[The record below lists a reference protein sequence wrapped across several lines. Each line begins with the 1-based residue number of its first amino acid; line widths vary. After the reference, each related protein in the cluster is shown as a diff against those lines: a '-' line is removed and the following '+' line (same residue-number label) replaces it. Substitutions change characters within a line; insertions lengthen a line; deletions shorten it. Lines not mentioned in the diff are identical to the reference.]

1 MSTGSLEGQ
10 VVAVTGSS
18 SGIGAATARAFAAEG
33 AAVLVNS
40 ARSVDEGEAV
50 AASLPD
56 AHYVQGD
63 ITEPGVPDRVVGA
76 ALERW
81 GRLDTLVNNAGTTAV
96 IPHHDLAAAS
106 IDVWRRIFEVNV
118 FGTWAMT
125 VAAMP
130 ALRDGGGSVVNVAS
144 VAGVRPT
151 GSSIPY
157 AASKAALAHMTLLL
171 AKVVGP
177 EVRVNAVAPGLVD
190 TPWTADWD
198 VVREVVTQ
206 VTPLKRSGQ
215 PEDVADVIVALA
227 QRRLRDRPGRGDRR
241 RALARDLS
249 CLPGGATTQRSAV
262 ARPRASGAT
271 AAVSTTR
278 SSGPAMESPSS
289 GRAQRGRTPTAA
301 ATTRE

>member
-1 MSTGSLEGQ
+1 MSDGPLDGHA
-10 VVAVTGSS
+10 VVVTGSS
-18 SGIGAATARAFAAEG
+18 SGIGAATARAFAALG
-33 AAVLVNS
+33 ASVLVNS

-63 ITEPGVPDRVVGA
+63 ITEAGVPERLVTS

-96 IPHHDLAAAS
+96 IPHHDLQAAS

-118 FGTWAMT
+118 FGTWAVS

-130 ALRDGGGSVVNVAS
+130 ALREARGAIVNVAS

-151 GSSIPY
+151 GSSVPY
-157 AASKAALAHMTLLL
+157 AASKAALNHMTALL

-190 TPWTADWD
+190 TPWTADWG
-198 VVREVVTQ
+198 VVREVVQQ
-206 VTPLKRSGQ
+206 VAPLRRSGQ
-215 PEDVADVIVALA
+215 PDDVAEVVVALA
-227 QRRLRDRPGRGDRR
+227 
-241 RALARDLS
+241 RAAYVTGQVVVVDGGLS
-249 CLPGGATTQRSAV
+249 IAT
-262 ARPRASGAT
+262 
-271 AAVSTTR
+271 
-278 SSGPAMESPSS
+278 
-289 GRAQRGRTPTAA
+289 
-301 ATTRE
+301 

>member
-1 MSTGSLEGQ
+1 VSDRPLDGHA
-10 VVAVTGSS
+10 VVVTGSS
-18 SGIGAATARAFAAEG
+18 SGIGAATARAFAALG
-33 AAVLVNS
+33 SSVLVNS

-63 ITEPGVPDRVVGA
+63 ITEAGVPERLVTA

-96 IPHHDLAAAS
+96 IPHHDLQAAS
-106 IDVWRRIFEVNV
+106 ADVWRRIFEVNV
-118 FGTWAMT
+118 FGTWAVS

-130 ALRDGGGSVVNVAS
+130 ALREARGAIVNVAS

-151 GSSIPY
+151 GSSVPY
-157 AASKAALAHMTLLL
+157 AASKAALNHMTVLL

-198 VVREVVTQ
+198 VVRAFVSQ
-206 VTPLKRSGQ
+206 VAPLKRSGTPDDIAGIVTAIASSPYLTGQ
-215 PEDVADVIVALA
+215 VVAVD
-227 QRRLRDRPGRGDRR
+227 GG
-241 RALARDLS
+241 LS
-249 CLPGGATTQRSAV
+249 L
-262 ARPRASGAT
+262 
-271 AAVSTTR
+271 VS
-278 SSGPAMESPSS
+278 
-289 GRAQRGRTPTAA
+289 
-301 ATTRE
+301 